1 MPESFSEL
9 FENSEIQQNVKPGAL
24 LMGTVVSMNRE
35 KAIINVGL
43 KSEGFISLHEFK
55 NAKGELEITEGDV
68 VEVALD
74 SIDDGLGHTL
84 LSREKAKRIKMWQEL
99 ENAMNTKEIVK
110 GIVTGSVKGGMTVDI
125 GVIKAFL
132 PGSLVDVRPV
142 KDFDFLLGQEIEALV
157 IKMDEV
163 RNNIVI
169 SRKAVMQEVNSA
181 DREALIENLDTGKEV
196 EGIVKNLADY
206 GAFVDLGG
214 VDGLLHITDIS
225 WQRVNHPSEKL
236 SIGDK
241 ITVKIL
247 NYDKE
252 KMRVSLGLK
261 QLTPSPWDN
270 ISERLP
276 MGKKVLGVVSNLTDY
291 GAFVRIEEGVEGLVH
306 VSEMDWTNAN
316 ARPSKFVKLGQ
327 EVDVVVLDVQES
339 KHRISLSM
347 KQAKENPWEAF
358 EGTHNKGDMI
368 NVTVKSI
375 TDFGLFVG
383 LSGGIDGLIH
393 LADISW
399 EKQSA
404 DQIVST
410 YSKGQELDVV
420 ILNIDAEKERISLGI
435 KQLTSDNFSQYA
447 TTNSKGSIV
456 KGVIQEVDA
465 GQVTL
470 GEIMTILPFQNT
482 MSTFKVTGKQL
493 LAAIEN
499 GVSQVEDG
507 SGRFPQVS
515 GMRFSFDAS
524 KPANERVTSIEI
536 EESNG
541 TFSALNLYG
550 TYGMVSNNFIRAGG
564 DGYKMFRSA
573 TDIYDFGPDLA
584 DVVVDYIKA
593 NPGYSGFTNNRITQV
608 K

>member
-1 MPESFSEL
+1 MSESFSEL
-9 FENSEIQQNVKPGAL
+9 FENSEIQQNVKTGAL

-43 KSEGFISLHEFK
+43 KSEGFISLNEFR
-55 NAKGELEITEGDV
+55 NINGEIEIVEGDI
-68 VEVALD
+68 VEVALE

-99 ENAMNTKEIVK
+99 GAAMESKEVVK
-110 GIVTGSVKGGMTVDI
+110 GIVTGSVKGGLTVDI

-132 PGSLVDVRPV
+132 PGSLVDVRPA
-142 KDFDFLLGQEIEALV
+142 KDFDFLIGQEIEAIV

-169 SRKAVMQEVNSA
+169 SRKAVMQEANSA
-181 DREALIENLDTGKEV
+181 DREALLETLEEGKEI
-196 EGIVKNLADY
+196 EGIIKNLADY

-236 SIGDK
+236 TIGDK
-241 ITVKIL
+241 IKVKVL
-247 NYDKE
+247 NFDKE

-261 QLTPSPWDN
+261 QLTASPWDS

-276 MGKKVLGVVSNLTDY
+276 MGKKVSGVVSNLTDY

-327 EVDVVVLDVQES
+327 EVEVVILDVQES

-347 KQAKENPWEAF
+347 KQAQENPWEAF
-358 EGTHNKGDMI
+358 ETNHSKGDKI
-368 NVTVKSI
+368 NVTIKSI

-383 LSGGIDGLIH
+383 LPGGIDGLIH

-399 EKQSA
+399 NKISA
-404 DQIVST
+404 DQIVSS
-410 YSKGQELDVV
+410 YSKGQDLDVV

-435 KQLTSDNFSQYA
+435 KQLNEDDFSQFA
-447 TTNSKGSIV
+447 VANKKGSIV
-456 KGVIQEVDA
+456 KGTIAEVDA
-465 GQVTL
+465 RGAVVEL
-470 GEIMTILPFQNT
+470 ADNVSGYLKASEI
-482 MSTFKVTGKQL
+482 
-493 LAAIEN
+493 
-499 GVSQVEDG
+499 SQDRVED
-507 SGRFPQVS
+507 
-515 GMRFSFDAS
+515 AS
-524 KPANERVTSIEI
+524 SLLKKGQEI
-536 EESNG
+536 E
-541 TFSALNLYG
+541 A
-550 TYGMVSNNFIRAGG
+550 V
-564 DGYKMFRSA
+564 
-573 TDIYDFGPDLA
+573 
-584 DVVVDYIKA
+584 
-593 NPGYSGFTNNRITQV
+593 ITQIDRRARKLSLSIKTKDSV
-608 K
+608 EEKEAMKDYNKQSSTSNDSKLGDLLKEAKDK

>member
-1 MPESFSEL
+1 MIL
-9 FENSEIQQNVKPGAL
+9 
-24 LMGTVVSMNRE
+24 
-35 KAIINVGL
+35 
-43 KSEGFISLHEFK
+43 
-55 NAKGELEITEGDV
+55 
-68 VEVALD
+68 
-74 SIDDGLGHTL
+74 
-84 LSREKAKRIKMWQEL
+84 
-99 ENAMNTKEIVK
+99 
-110 GIVTGSVKGGMTVDI
+110 

-142 KDFDFLLGQEIEALV
+142 KDFDFLQGQEIEAIV

-169 SRKAVMQEVNSA
+169 SRKAVMQEINSA
-181 DREALIENLDTGKEV
+181 DREALIETLDTGKEI

-241 ITVKIL
+241 IKVKIL
-247 NYDKE
+247 SYDKE
-252 KMRVSLGLK
+252 RMRVSLGLK

-270 ISERLP
+270 ISERIP
-276 MGKKVLGVVSNLTDY
+276 MGKKISGVVSNLTDY

-347 KQAKENPWEAF
+347 KQAIENPWEAF
-358 EGTHNKGDMI
+358 ESSHNKGENI

-383 LSGGIDGLIH
+383 LPGGIDGLIH
-393 LADISW
+393 MADISW

-404 DQIVST
+404 DQIVLT
-410 YSKGQELDVV
+410 YTKGQELDVV

-435 KQLTSDNFSQYA
+435 KQLTSDNFSKFSS
-447 TTNSKGSIV
+447 TNTKGSIV
-456 KGVIQEVDA
+456 KGLVVEVDA
-465 GQVTL
+465 KGAVIEL
-470 GEIMTILPFQNT
+470 AEGIIGYLKVSEISQDRIEDA
-482 MSTFKVTGKQL
+482 STFLKQGAEVEVVIVQIDRRTRKVSLSMKAKEFVEEKAAMEDYKKQ
-493 LAAIEN
+493 
-499 GVSQVEDG
+499 S
-507 SGRFPQVS
+507 P
-515 GMRFSFDAS
+515 
-524 KPANERVTSIEI
+524 
-536 EESNG
+536 ESNG
-541 TFSALNLYG
+541 STL
-550 TYGMVSNNFIRAGG
+550 G
-564 DGYKMFRSA
+564 DLLKEA
-573 TDIYDFGPDLA
+573 KD
-584 DVVVDYIKA
+584 K
-593 NPGYSGFTNNRITQV
+593 
-608 K
+608 

>member
-1 MPESFSEL
+1 MSESFSEL
-9 FENSEIQQNVKPGAL
+9 FEKSETQHNVKPGSL
-24 LMGTVVSMNRE
+24 LMGTVISMNRE

-43 KSEGFISLHEFK
+43 KSEGFISLNEFK
-55 NAKGELEITEGDV
+55 DVRGELEITEGDV
-68 VEVALD
+68 VEVALE
-74 SIDDGLGHTL
+74 SIDDGLGHTV
-84 LSREKAKRIKMWQEL
+84 LSREKAKRIKMWREL
-99 ENAMNTKEIVK
+99 ESAMQSKTVVR
-110 GIVTGSVKGGMTVDI
+110 GFVTGSVKGGLTVEI

-132 PGSLVDVRPV
+132 PGSLVDERPV
-142 KDFDFLLGQEIEALV
+142 KDFDFLLGQEIEVLV
-157 IKMDEV
+157 IKMDEI

-181 DREALIENLDTGKEV
+181 DREALIETLDAGKDV

-206 GAFVDLGG
+206 GAFIDLGG

-241 ITVKIL
+241 VKVKIL
-247 NYDKE
+247 SYDKE

-276 MGKKVLGVVSNLTDY
+276 IGKKVTGVVSNLTDY
-291 GAFVRIEEGVEGLVH
+291 GAFVRVEEGVEGLVH

-358 EGTHNKGDMI
+358 EGAHKRNDKI
-368 NVTVKSI
+368 KVIIKSI
-375 TDFGLFVG
+375 TDFGIFVG
-383 LSGGIDGLIH
+383 LPGGIDGLIH

-404 DQIVST
+404 DQIVSN
-410 YSKGQELDVV
+410 YSKGQEIDVV

-435 KQLTSDNFSQYA
+435 KQLKSDDFSQYFSV
-447 TTNSKGSIV
+447 NSKGSIV
-456 KGVIQEVDA
+456 KGFVKEVDA
-465 GQVTL
+465 KGAFIEL
-470 GEIMTILPFQNT
+470 AEG
-482 MSTFKVTGKQL
+482 VTGYLKVSEISQDRIEDASTVL
-493 LAAIEN
+493 KPGVEVEVVITKIDKRDRKVSLSIKAKESVEEKTAIEDYKKQ
-499 GVSQVEDG
+499 SL
-507 SGRFPQVS
+507 
-515 GMRFSFDAS
+515 
-524 KPANERVTSIEI
+524 
-536 EESNG
+536 ESNG
-541 TFSALNLYG
+541 STL
-550 TYGMVSNNFIRAGG
+550 G
-564 DGYKMFRSA
+564 DLLKKMK
-573 TDIYDFGPDLA
+573 D
-584 DVVVDYIKA
+584 K
-593 NPGYSGFTNNRITQV
+593 
-608 K
+608 

>member
-1 MPESFSEL
+1 MSESFSEL
-9 FENSEIQQNVKPGAL
+9 FENSEMQQNVKPGAL

-43 KSEGFISLHEFK
+43 KSEGFISLNEFK
-55 NAKGELEITEGDV
+55 DVRGEIEITEGDV
-68 VEVALD
+68 VEVALE

-99 ENAMNTKEIVK
+99 EAAMNSKKVVR
-110 GIVTGSVKGGMTVDI
+110 GFVTGSVKGGLTVDI

-142 KDFDFLLGQEIEALV
+142 KDFDFLQGQEIEALV

-169 SRKAVMQEVNSA
+169 SRKAVMQEANSA
-181 DREALIENLDTGKEV
+181 DREALIKTLETGKEI

-214 VDGLLHITDIS
+214 IDGLLHITDIS

-247 NYDKE
+247 SYDKE
-252 KMRVSLGLK
+252 NMRVSLGLK

-276 MGKKVLGVVSNLTDY
+276 MGKKVSGVVSNLTDY

-358 EGTHNKGDMI
+358 EGSYNKGDNI

-383 LSGGIDGLIH
+383 LPGGIDGLIH

-399 EKQSA
+399 IKQSA
-404 DQIVST
+404 DQIVSA

-435 KQLTSDNFSQYA
+435 KQLTSDNFSKYIS
-447 TTNSKGSIV
+447 TNTKGSIV
-456 KGVIQEVDA
+456 KGSVSEVDA
-465 GQVTL
+465 KGAIIELSENITGYLKVS
-470 GEIMTILPFQNT
+470 EISNDRIEDA
-482 MSTFKVTGKQL
+482 STFLKQGNEVEVVITQIDRRTRKVSLSMKEKEVVEEK
-493 LAAIEN
+493 AAMQN
-499 GVSQVEDG
+499 YKKKS
-507 SGRFPQVS
+507 P
-515 GMRFSFDAS
+515 
-524 KPANERVTSIEI
+524 
-536 EESNG
+536 ESNG
-541 TFSALNLYG
+541 STL
-550 TYGMVSNNFIRAGG
+550 G
-564 DGYKMFRSA
+564 DLLKEA
-573 TDIYDFGPDLA
+573 
-584 DVVVDYIKA
+584 KE
-593 NPGYSGFTNNRITQV
+593 

>member
-1 MPESFSEL
+1 MSESFSEL
-9 FENSEIQQNVKPGAL
+9 FENSESQQNVKVGAL

-35 KAIINVGL
+35 KAVINVGL
-43 KSEGFISLHEFK
+43 KSEGFISLNQFK
-55 NAKGELEITEGDV
+55 DAHGEIEISEGDV
-68 VEVALD
+68 VEVALE

-99 ENAMNTKEIVK
+99 ETAMTSKEVVT
-110 GIVTGSVKGGMTVDI
+110 GIVTGVVKGGLTVDI

-142 KDFDFLLGQEIEALV
+142 KDFDYLQGQEIEAIV

-181 DREALIENLDTGKEV
+181 DREALLETLEEGKEI

-214 VDGLLHITDIS
+214 IDGLLHITDIS

-236 SIGDK
+236 AIGDK
-241 ITVKIL
+241 IIVKVL

-276 MGKKVLGVVSNLTDY
+276 IGKKVTGEVSNLTDY
-291 GAFVRIEEGVEGLVH
+291 GAFVRIEAGVEGLVH

-327 EVDVVVLDVQES
+327 EVEVVVLDVQEAR
-339 KHRISLSM
+339 HRISLSM
-347 KQAKENPWEAF
+347 KQAQENPWESF
-358 EGTHNKGDMI
+358 EGDFMKGDKI
-368 NVTVKSI
+368 NVVVKSI

-383 LSGGIDGLIH
+383 LPGGIDGLIH

-404 DQIVST
+404 DQIVSDF
-410 YSKGQELDVV
+410 SKGQELDVV

-435 KQLTSDNFSQYA
+435 KQLTDDDFSQYA
-447 TTNSKGSIV
+447 NSNGKGSIV
-456 KGVIQEVDA
+456 KGTAVEVDA
-465 GQVTL
+465 RGAVIELAEGITGYL
-470 GEIMTILPFQNT
+470 RVSEISQDRIEDASTVIKQGAELELVITQIDRRSRKIALSIKAKDSVEEKAVMDDYNAQASGTGS
-482 MSTFKVTGKQL
+482 STFGDLLKQ
-493 LAAIEN
+493 AK
-499 GVSQVEDG
+499 D
-507 SGRFPQVS
+507 
-515 GMRFSFDAS
+515 
-524 KPANERVTSIEI
+524 K
-536 EESNG
+536 
-541 TFSALNLYG
+541 
-550 TYGMVSNNFIRAGG
+550 
-564 DGYKMFRSA
+564 
-573 TDIYDFGPDLA
+573 
-584 DVVVDYIKA
+584 
-593 NPGYSGFTNNRITQV
+593 
-608 K
+608 

>member
-1 MPESFSEL
+1 MSESFSEL
-9 FENSEIQQNVKPGAL
+9 FENSETQQNVKPGAL
-24 LMGTVVSMNRE
+24 LMGTVVSLNRE

-43 KSEGFISLHEFK
+43 KSEGFISLNEFK
-55 NAKGELEITEGDV
+55 DIKGELEITEGDV
-68 VEVALD
+68 VEVALE

-84 LSREKAKRIKMWQEL
+84 LSREKAKRIKMWREL
-99 ENAMNTKEIVK
+99 EEAMQSKKVVR
-110 GIVTGSVKGGMTVDI
+110 GFVTGSVKGGLTVDI

-132 PGSLVDVRPV
+132 PGSLVDERPV
-142 KDFDFLLGQEIEALV
+142 KDFDFLQGQEIEALV
-157 IKMDEV
+157 IKMDEI

-181 DREALIENLDTGKEV
+181 DREALIETLDIGKDV
-196 EGIVKNLADY
+196 EGVVKNLADY
-206 GAFVDLGG
+206 GAFIDLGG

-241 ITVKIL
+241 VKVRIL
-247 NYDKE
+247 SYDKE

-276 MGKKVLGVVSNLTDY
+276 IGKKVAGVVSNLTDY
-291 GAFVRIEEGVEGLVH
+291 GAFVCIEDGVEGLVH

-316 ARPSKFVKLGQ
+316 TRPSKFVKLGQ

-358 EGTHNKGDMI
+358 EANHKRGDNI
-368 NVTVKSI
+368 KVTVKSI

-383 LSGGIDGLIH
+383 LPGGIDGLVH

-404 DQIVST
+404 SQIVSN
-410 YSKGQELDVV
+410 YSKGQEIDVV

-435 KQLTSDNFSQYA
+435 KQLKSDDFVEYFSA
-447 TTNSKGSIV
+447 NTKGSIV
-456 KGVIQEVDA
+456 KGSVREVEAKGAIIELAEGITGYLKASEISQDRIEDA
-465 GQVTL
+465 S
-470 GEIMTILPFQNT
+470 TILKQGVEVEVVITQIDRKNR
-482 MSTFKVTGKQL
+482 KVSLSIKAKESLEEKTAMENYKKQ
-493 LAAIEN
+493 
-499 GVSQVEDG
+499 S
-507 SGRFPQVS
+507 S
-515 GMRFSFDAS
+515 
-524 KPANERVTSIEI
+524 
-536 EESNG
+536 ESNG
-541 TFSALNLYG
+541 STL
-550 TYGMVSNNFIRAGG
+550 G
-564 DGYKMFRSA
+564 DLLKE
-573 TDIYDFGPDLA
+573 
-584 DVVVDYIKA
+584 
-593 NPGYSGFTNNRITQV
+593 V
-608 K
+608 KDK

>member
-1 MPESFSEL
+1 MSESFSEL
-9 FENSEIQQNVKPGAL
+9 FENSETQQNVKVGAL
-24 LMGTVVSMNRE
+24 IMGTVVSMNRE
-35 KAIINVGL
+35 KAVINVGL
-43 KSEGFISLHEFK
+43 KSEGFISLNQFK
-55 NAKGELEITEGDV
+55 DAHGELEISEGDV
-68 VEVALD
+68 VEVALE

-99 ENAMNTKEIVK
+99 EAAMNSKEVVT
-110 GIVTGSVKGGMTVDI
+110 GVVTGSVKGGLTVDI

-142 KDFDFLLGQEIEALV
+142 KDFDYLQGQEIEAIV

-169 SRKAVMQEVNSA
+169 SRKAVMQEVHSA
-181 DREALIENLDTGKEV
+181 DREALLETLEEGKEID
-196 EGIVKNLADY
+196 GIVKNLADY

-214 VDGLLHITDIS
+214 IDGLLHITDIS

-241 ITVKIL
+241 ITVKVL

-276 MGKKVLGVVSNLTDY
+276 IGKKVTGEVSNLTDY

-327 EVDVVVLDVQES
+327 EVEVVVLDVQES

-347 KQAKENPWEAF
+347 KQAQENPWEAF
-358 EGTHNKGDMI
+358 EGNFTKGGKI
-368 NVTVKSI
+368 NVVVKSI

-383 LSGGIDGLIH
+383 LPGGIDGLIH

-404 DQIVST
+404 DQIVSN

-435 KQLTSDNFSQYA
+435 KQLTEDDFSQYA
-447 TTNSKGSIV
+447 NANGKGSIV
-456 KGVIQEVDA
+456 KGTAVEVDVRGA
-465 GQVTL
+465 VIELAEGITGYLRVSEISQDRIEDASTVIKHGAELEVVITQIDRRTRKIALSIKAKDSVEEKAAMDDYNAKSSETGSSTL
-470 GEIMTILPFQNT
+470 GDLL
-482 MSTFKVTGKQL
+482 KQ
-493 LAAIEN
+493 AK
-499 GVSQVEDG
+499 D
-507 SGRFPQVS
+507 
-515 GMRFSFDAS
+515 
-524 KPANERVTSIEI
+524 K
-536 EESNG
+536 
-541 TFSALNLYG
+541 
-550 TYGMVSNNFIRAGG
+550 
-564 DGYKMFRSA
+564 
-573 TDIYDFGPDLA
+573 
-584 DVVVDYIKA
+584 
-593 NPGYSGFTNNRITQV
+593 
-608 K
+608 

>member
-1 MPESFSEL
+1 MSESFSEL
-9 FENSEIQQNVKPGAL
+9 FENSESQQNVKVGAL

-35 KAIINVGL
+35 KAVINVGL
-43 KSEGFISLHEFK
+43 KSEGFISLSQFK
-55 NAKGELEITEGDV
+55 DAHGEIEISEGDV
-68 VEVALD
+68 VEVALE

-99 ENAMNTKEIVK
+99 ETAMTSKEV
-110 GIVTGSVKGGMTVDI
+110 VTGVVTGVVKGGLTVDI

-142 KDFDFLLGQEIEALV
+142 KDFDYLQGQEIEAIV

-181 DREALIENLDTGKEV
+181 DREALLETLEEGKEI

-214 VDGLLHITDIS
+214 IDGLLHITDIS

-236 SIGDK
+236 AIGDK
-241 ITVKIL
+241 IIVKVL

-261 QLTPSPWDN
+261 QLTPSPWDS

-276 MGKKVLGVVSNLTDY
+276 IGKKVTGEVSNLTDY
-291 GAFVRIEEGVEGLVH
+291 GAFVRIEAGVEGLVH

-327 EVDVVVLDVQES
+327 EVEVVVLDVQEA

-347 KQAKENPWEAF
+347 KQAQENPWESF
-358 EGTHNKGDMI
+358 EGSFTKGDKI
-368 NVTVKSI
+368 NVVVKSI

-383 LSGGIDGLIH
+383 LPGGIDGLIH

-404 DQIVST
+404 DQIVSDF
-410 YSKGQELDVV
+410 SKGQELEVV

-435 KQLTSDNFSQYA
+435 KQMVEDDFSQYA
-447 TTNSKGSIV
+447 NSNGKGSIV
-456 KGVIQEVDA
+456 KGTAVEVDA
-465 GQVTL
+465 RGAVIELAEGITGYL
-470 GEIMTILPFQNT
+470 RVSEISQDRIEDASTVIKQGAELEVVITQIDRRTRKIALSIKAKDSVEEKAAMDDYNAQASGSGS
-482 MSTFKVTGKQL
+482 STFGDLLKQ
-493 LAAIEN
+493 AK
-499 GVSQVEDG
+499 D
-507 SGRFPQVS
+507 
-515 GMRFSFDAS
+515 
-524 KPANERVTSIEI
+524 K
-536 EESNG
+536 
-541 TFSALNLYG
+541 
-550 TYGMVSNNFIRAGG
+550 
-564 DGYKMFRSA
+564 
-573 TDIYDFGPDLA
+573 
-584 DVVVDYIKA
+584 
-593 NPGYSGFTNNRITQV
+593 
-608 K
+608 

>member
-1 MPESFSEL
+1 MSESFSEL
-9 FENSEIQQNVKPGAL
+9 FENSETQQNVKPGVL

-43 KSEGFISLHEFK
+43 KSEGFISLNEFK
-55 NAKGELEITEGDV
+55 DVRGEIEITEGDV
-68 VEVALD
+68 VEVALE

-99 ENAMNTKEIVK
+99 EAAMNSKKVVR
-110 GIVTGSVKGGMTVDI
+110 GFVTGSVKGGLTVDI

-142 KDFDFLLGQEIEALV
+142 KDFDFLQGQEIEALV

-169 SRKAVMQEVNSA
+169 SRKAVMQEANSA
-181 DREALIENLDTGKEV
+181 DREALIKTLETGKEI

-214 VDGLLHITDIS
+214 IDGLLHITDIS

-252 KMRVSLGLK
+252 NMRVSLGLK

-358 EGTHNKGDMI
+358 EGSHNKGDSI

-383 LSGGIDGLIH
+383 LPGGIDGLIH

-399 EKQSA
+399 KKQSA

-435 KQLTSDNFSQYA
+435 KQLTSDNFSKYIS
-447 TTNSKGSIV
+447 TNTKGSIV
-456 KGVIQEVDA
+456 KGSVSEVDA
-465 GQVTL
+465 KGAIIELSENITGYLKVS
-470 GEIMTILPFQNT
+470 EISNDRIEDA
-482 MSTFKVTGKQL
+482 STFLKQGNEVEVVITQIDRRTRKVSLSMK
-493 LAAIEN
+493 AKEVVEEKVAMEN
-499 GVSQVEDG
+499 YKKKS
-507 SGRFPQVS
+507 P
-515 GMRFSFDAS
+515 
-524 KPANERVTSIEI
+524 
-536 EESNG
+536 ESNG
-541 TFSALNLYG
+541 STL
-550 TYGMVSNNFIRAGG
+550 G
-564 DGYKMFRSA
+564 DLLKEA
-573 TDIYDFGPDLA
+573 
-584 DVVVDYIKA
+584 KE
-593 NPGYSGFTNNRITQV
+593 

>member
-1 MPESFSEL
+1 MSESFSEL
-9 FENSEIQQNVKPGAL
+9 FENSESQQNVKVGAL

-35 KAIINVGL
+35 KAVINVGL
-43 KSEGFISLHEFK
+43 KSEGFISLSQFK
-55 NAKGELEITEGDV
+55 DAHGEIEISEGDV
-68 VEVALD
+68 VEVALE

-99 ENAMNTKEIVK
+99 ETAMTSKEV
-110 GIVTGSVKGGMTVDI
+110 VTGVVTGVVKGGLTVDI

-142 KDFDFLLGQEIEALV
+142 KDFDYLQGQEIEAIV

-181 DREALIENLDTGKEV
+181 DREALLETLEEGKEI

-214 VDGLLHITDIS
+214 IDGLLHITDIS

-236 SIGDK
+236 AIGDK
-241 ITVKIL
+241 IIVKVL

-261 QLTPSPWDN
+261 QLTPSPWDS

-276 MGKKVLGVVSNLTDY
+276 IGKKVTGEVSNLTDY
-291 GAFVRIEEGVEGLVH
+291 GAFVRIEAGVEGLVH

-327 EVDVVVLDVQES
+327 EVEVVVLDVQEA

-347 KQAKENPWEAF
+347 KQAQENPWESF
-358 EGTHNKGDMI
+358 EGSFTKGDKI
-368 NVTVKSI
+368 NVVVKSI

-383 LSGGIDGLIH
+383 LPGGIDGLIH

-404 DQIVST
+404 DQIVSDF
-410 YSKGQELDVV
+410 SKGQELEVV
-420 ILNIDAEKERISLGI
+420 ILNIDAEKDRISLGI
-435 KQLTSDNFSQYA
+435 KQMVEDDFSQYA
-447 TTNSKGSIV
+447 NSNGKGSIV
-456 KGVIQEVDA
+456 KGTAVEVDA
-465 GQVTL
+465 RGAVIEL
-470 GEIMTILPFQNT
+470 AEG
-482 MSTFKVTGKQL
+482 VTGYLRVSEISQDRIEDASTVIKQGAEL
-493 LAAIEN
+493 EVVITQIDRRTRKIALSIKAKDSVEEKAAMDDYN
-499 GVSQVEDG
+499 A
-507 SGRFPQVS
+507 QVS
-515 GMRFSFDAS
+515 GSGS
-524 KPANERVTSIEI
+524 S
-536 EESNG
+536 
-541 TFSALNLYG
+541 TF
-550 TYGMVSNNFIRAGG
+550 G
-564 DGYKMFRSA
+564 DLLKQA
-573 TDIYDFGPDLA
+573 KD
-584 DVVVDYIKA
+584 K
-593 NPGYSGFTNNRITQV
+593 
-608 K
+608 

>member
-1 MPESFSEL
+1 MSESFSEL
-9 FENSEIQQNVKPGAL
+9 FENSETQQNVKPGAL
-24 LMGTVVSMNRE
+24 LMGTVVSLDRE

-43 KSEGFISLHEFK
+43 KSEGFVSLNEFK
-55 NAKGELEITEGDV
+55 DIKGELEITEGDV
-68 VEVALD
+68 VEVALE

-84 LSREKAKRIKMWQEL
+84 LSREKAKRIKMWREL
-99 ENAMNTKEIVK
+99 EEAMQSKKVVR
-110 GIVTGSVKGGMTVDI
+110 GFVTGSVKGGLTVDI

-132 PGSLVDVRPV
+132 PGSLVDERPV
-142 KDFDFLLGQEIEALV
+142 KDFDFLQGQEIEALV
-157 IKMDEV
+157 IKMDEI

-181 DREALIENLDTGKEV
+181 DREALIETLDTGKEV

-206 GAFVDLGG
+206 GAFIDLGG

-247 NYDKE
+247 SYDKE

-276 MGKKVLGVVSNLTDY
+276 LGKKAKGTVSNLTDY

-316 ARPSKFVKLGQ
+316 TRPSKFVKLGQ

-358 EGTHNKGDMI
+358 ESSYNRGDKI
-368 NVTVKSI
+368 NVTIKSI

-383 LSGGIDGLIH
+383 LPGGIDGLIH

-404 DQIVST
+404 DQIVSN
-410 YSKGQELDVV
+410 YSKGQELEVV

-435 KQLTSDNFSQYA
+435 KQLTSDNFSKYVS
-447 TTNSKGSIV
+447 TNTKGSIV
-456 KGVIQEVDA
+456 KGTITQVNKKGAFIELSEGIEGYLKVSEISQDRIEDASNVLNQGAEVDVV
-465 GQVTL
+465 VTQIDRRARKISL
-470 GEIMTILPFQNT
+470 SLKE
-482 MSTFKVTGKQL
+482 K
-493 LAAIEN
+493 
-499 GVSQVEDG
+499 D
-507 SGRFPQVS
+507 
-515 GMRFSFDAS
+515 
-524 KPANERVTSIEI
+524 SIE
-536 EESNG
+536 EKAEMENYKKQTPESNG
-541 TFSALNLYG
+541 STL
-550 TYGMVSNNFIRAGG
+550 G
-564 DGYKMFRSA
+564 DLLKEA
-573 TDIYDFGPDLA
+573 KD
-584 DVVVDYIKA
+584 K
-593 NPGYSGFTNNRITQV
+593 
-608 K
+608 

>member
-1 MPESFSEL
+1 MSESFSEL
-9 FENSEIQQNVKPGAL
+9 FENGETQQNVKPGSL

-43 KSEGFISLHEFK
+43 KSEGFISLNEFK
-55 NAKGELEITEGDV
+55 DVRGELEITEGDV
-68 VEVALD
+68 VEVALE

-99 ENAMNTKEIVK
+99 EAAMHSKEVVR
-110 GIVTGSVKGGMTVDI
+110 GLVTGSVKGGLTVDI

-142 KDFDFLLGQEIEALV
+142 KDFDSLQGEEIEALV

-181 DREALIENLDTGKEV
+181 DREALIETLATDKEV

-225 WQRVNHPSEKL
+225 WQRVNHPSERL

-241 ITVKIL
+241 IKVKIL
-247 NYDKE
+247 SYDKE

-261 QLTPSPWDN
+261 QLTPSPWDK

-276 MGKKVLGVVSNLTDY
+276 IGKKVSGVVSNLTDY

-339 KHRISLSM
+339 RHRISLSM

-358 EGTHNKGDMI
+358 EGSYNKGDNI

-383 LSGGIDGLIH
+383 LPGGIDGLIH

-404 DQIVST
+404 DQIVSN

-435 KQLTSDNFSQYA
+435 KQLTSDNFSLYVSA
-447 TTNSKGSIV
+447 NTKGSII
-456 KGVIQEVDA
+456 KGSVREVDA
-465 GQVTL
+465 KGAVIELAEGITGYLKTSEMSQDRIKDASTVLKQGVEVEVAITQIDRRTRKISLSMKAKEFVEEKAAMENYNKQSTEANGSTL
-470 GEIMTILPFQNT
+470 GD
-482 MSTFKVTGKQL
+482 L
-493 LAAIEN
+493 LKEAK
-499 GVSQVEDG
+499 D
-507 SGRFPQVS
+507 
-515 GMRFSFDAS
+515 
-524 KPANERVTSIEI
+524 K
-536 EESNG
+536 
-541 TFSALNLYG
+541 
-550 TYGMVSNNFIRAGG
+550 
-564 DGYKMFRSA
+564 
-573 TDIYDFGPDLA
+573 
-584 DVVVDYIKA
+584 
-593 NPGYSGFTNNRITQV
+593 
-608 K
+608 

>member
-1 MPESFSEL
+1 MSESFSEL
-9 FENSEIQQNVKPGAL
+9 FENSETQQNVKVGAL

-35 KAIINVGL
+35 KAVINVGL
-43 KSEGFISLHEFK
+43 KSEGFISLSQFK
-55 NAKGELEITEGDV
+55 DAHGEIEISEGDV
-68 VEVALD
+68 VEVALE

-99 ENAMNTKEIVK
+99 ETAMTSKEV
-110 GIVTGSVKGGMTVDI
+110 VTGVVTGVVKGGLTVDI

-142 KDFDFLLGQEIEALV
+142 KDFDYLQGQEIEAIV

-181 DREALIENLDTGKEV
+181 DREALLETLEEGKEI

-214 VDGLLHITDIS
+214 IDGLLHITDIS

-236 SIGDK
+236 AIGDK
-241 ITVKIL
+241 IIVKVL

-261 QLTPSPWDN
+261 QLTPSPWDS

-276 MGKKVLGVVSNLTDY
+276 IGKKVTGEVSNLTDY
-291 GAFVRIEEGVEGLVH
+291 GAFVRIEAGVEGLVH

-327 EVDVVVLDVQES
+327 EVEVVVLDVQEA

-347 KQAKENPWEAF
+347 KQAQENPWESF
-358 EGTHNKGDMI
+358 EGSFTKGDKI
-368 NVTVKSI
+368 NVVVKSI

-383 LSGGIDGLIH
+383 LPGGIDGLIH

-404 DQIVST
+404 DQIVSDF
-410 YSKGQELDVV
+410 SKGQELEVV

-435 KQLTSDNFSQYA
+435 KQMVEDDFSQYA
-447 TTNSKGSIV
+447 NSNGKGSIV
-456 KGVIQEVDA
+456 KGTAVEVDA
-465 GQVTL
+465 RGAVIELAEGITGYL
-470 GEIMTILPFQNT
+470 RVSEISQDRIEDASTVIKQGAELEVVITQIDRRTRKIALSIKAKDSVEEKAAMDDYNAQTSGSGS
-482 MSTFKVTGKQL
+482 STFGDLLKQ
-493 LAAIEN
+493 AK
-499 GVSQVEDG
+499 D
-507 SGRFPQVS
+507 
-515 GMRFSFDAS
+515 
-524 KPANERVTSIEI
+524 K
-536 EESNG
+536 
-541 TFSALNLYG
+541 
-550 TYGMVSNNFIRAGG
+550 
-564 DGYKMFRSA
+564 
-573 TDIYDFGPDLA
+573 
-584 DVVVDYIKA
+584 
-593 NPGYSGFTNNRITQV
+593 
-608 K
+608 

>member
-1 MPESFSEL
+1 MSVNRCRLIITGQHQKYNMSESFSEL
-9 FENSEIQQNVKPGAL
+9 FENSESQQNVKVGAL

-35 KAIINVGL
+35 KAVINVGL
-43 KSEGFISLHEFK
+43 KSEGFISLSQFK
-55 NAKGELEITEGDV
+55 DVHGEIEIAEGDV
-68 VEVALD
+68 VEVALE

-99 ENAMNTKEIVK
+99 ETAMTSKEVVT
-110 GIVTGSVKGGMTVDI
+110 GVVTGSVKGGLTVDI

-142 KDFDFLLGQEIEALV
+142 KDFDYLQGQEIEAIV

-181 DREALIENLDTGKEV
+181 DREALLETLEEGKEI

-214 VDGLLHITDIS
+214 IDGLLHITDIS

-236 SIGDK
+236 AIGDK
-241 ITVKIL
+241 ITVKVL

-261 QLTPSPWDN
+261 QLTPSPWDS

-276 MGKKVLGVVSNLTDY
+276 IGKKVTGEVSNLTDY

-327 EVDVVVLDVQES
+327 EVEVVVLDVQEA

-347 KQAKENPWEAF
+347 KQAQENPWESF
-358 EGTHNKGDMI
+358 EGNFTKGDKI
-368 NVTVKSI
+368 NVVVKSI

-383 LSGGIDGLIH
+383 LPGGIDGLIH

-404 DQIVST
+404 DQIVSDF
-410 YSKGQELDVV
+410 SKGQELDVV

-435 KQLTSDNFSQYA
+435 KQLTEDDFSQYA
-447 TTNSKGSIV
+447 NSNGKGSIV
-456 KGVIQEVDA
+456 KGIAVEVDSRGA
-465 GQVTL
+465 VIELAEGITGYLRVSEISQDRIEDASTVIKQGAELEVVITQIDRRTRKIALSIKAKDSVEEKAAMDDYNAQASGSSSSTL
-470 GEIMTILPFQNT
+470 GDLL
-482 MSTFKVTGKQL
+482 KQ
-493 LAAIEN
+493 
-499 GVSQVEDG
+499 
-507 SGRFPQVS
+507 
-515 GMRFSFDAS
+515 
-524 KPANERVTSIEI
+524 
-536 EESNG
+536 
-541 TFSALNLYG
+541 
-550 TYGMVSNNFIRAGG
+550 
-564 DGYKMFRSA
+564 A
-573 TDIYDFGPDLA
+573 TD
-584 DVVVDYIKA
+584 K
-593 NPGYSGFTNNRITQV
+593 
-608 K
+608 